1 MDIVII
7 GSEIGSGID
16 LGLITKLIKNEETII
31 LVIQED
37 DKEVSFKNEFPI
49 FPLHFFPVL
58 PIENLGIKRP
68 KSKIK
73 RSKEEKT
80 PIYYNSA
87 KPRIFFERRKK

>member
-1 MDIVII
+1 MIDTIFI
-7 GSEIGSGID
+7 IGSGID

-37 DKEVSFKNEFPI
+37 DKEISFKNEFPI

-68 KSKIK
+68 KPKIK
-73 RSKEEKT
+73 HVTEKVVAQNKT
-80 PIYYNSA
+80 LS
-87 KPRIFFERRKK
+87 KPRKIFFERRRK